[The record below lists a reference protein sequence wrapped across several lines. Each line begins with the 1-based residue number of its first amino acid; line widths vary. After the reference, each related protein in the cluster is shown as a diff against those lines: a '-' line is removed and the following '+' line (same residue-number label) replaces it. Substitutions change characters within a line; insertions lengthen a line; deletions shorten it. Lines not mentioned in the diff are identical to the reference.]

1 MAERDP
7 KTSSVEDAKLNPA
20 DSTRRGVNISLVTW
34 IMVLVFVVI
43 VALGALMITGFL
55 GTGMRNE
62 LPAAANSTG
71 R

>member
-7 KTSSVEDAKLNPA
+7 KTSSVEDAKLDPTA
-20 DSTRRGVNISLVTW
+20 STRRGANISIVTW
-34 IMVLVFVVI
+34 VMVLVFLVI
-43 VALGALMITGFL
+43 VTLGALMITGFL

-62 LPAAANSTG
+62 TPGQTNSD